1 MADIVEAAKSGDHRE
16 ALIALRDRLA
26 EGIVK
31 CDSNRDLAALS
42 KRFMD
47 VLNELEGMPTT
58 SNSALRRAQEENIE
72 RLRAAHGARHGVRI
86 VD

>member
-16 ALIALRDRLA
+16 TLTALRDRLA
-26 EGIVK
+26 ESIAG

-42 KRFMD
+42 KRLMD
-47 VLNELEGMPTT
+47 VLNELEGMPTK

-72 RLRAAHGARHGVRI
+72 RLRAAHGVRL